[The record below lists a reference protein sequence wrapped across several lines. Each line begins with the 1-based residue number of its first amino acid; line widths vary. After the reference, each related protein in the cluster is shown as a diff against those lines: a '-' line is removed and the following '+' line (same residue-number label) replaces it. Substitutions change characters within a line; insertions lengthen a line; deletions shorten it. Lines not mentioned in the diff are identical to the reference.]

1 KMNSRLVVK
10 NLARFKLVTFD
21 VTDTLLK
28 FSRPPE
34 VQYALV
40 ARRHGCADVDER
52 ALARCFRSN
61 FQRMARDH
69 PNFGKCSSSLSGNR
83 DWRWWWQTLVVD
95 IFHESHSHLD
105 RTKLQAIAEQLVED
119 YQTSDCWA
127 KIDQADDI
135 IRLFRAHSKEVG
147 IISNFDPRLSV
158 IIESMALP
166 TVDFIVT
173 SYEAGVQKPSRQIF
187 DLALDKCR
195 ANVLSGEALHIG
207 NTPKLDY
214 LGAKQ
219 AGWSSVLVNVDEE
232 GVSLQKDI
240 NPRHVFKNFQEF
252 IHVLETIEI
261 DW

>member
-1 KMNSRLVVK
+1 MNSRLVAK

-21 VTDTLLK
+21 VTDTLLR

-34 VQYALV
+34 VQYALA
-40 ARRHGCADVDER
+40 ARRHGCSDVDER

-69 PNFGKCSSSLSGNR
+69 PNFGKCSSSGNLAH
-83 DWRWWWQTLVVD
+83 WRRWWQTLVMD
-95 IFHESHSHLD
+95 IFHESHAHLD
-105 RTKLQAIAEQLVED
+105 RTKLQAIAEQLIED

-127 KIDQADDI
+127 KIDLADDV
-135 IRLFRAHSKEVG
+135 IRLFRTHSKQVG

-166 TVDFIVT
+166 PVDFIVT
-173 SYEAGVQKPSRQIF
+173 SYEAGVQKPSRRIF
-187 DLALDKCR
+187 ELALDKCR
-195 ANVLSGEALHIG
+195 TKVLPSEALHIG

-219 AGWSSVLVNVDEE
+219 AGWASVLVNVEE
-232 GVSLQKDI
+232 KGVSLQKDI
-240 NPRHVFKNFQEF
+240 NPRHVFKNFREF
-252 IHVLETIEI
+252 IHVLETVEI